1 MAVVSERI
9 GRGIPIDRILRSTI
23 GGGRLLRFI
32 ALDRRSFTSNIA
44 ASGKHLYLREAH
56 LLMFFIRI
64 VIENLNMLHAAGRTT
79 LTFVG
84 PEDLRRDLVHFGIV
98 WR

>member
-32 ALDRRSFTSNIA
+32 ALYRRSSTSNIA
-44 ASGKHLYLREAH
+44 ASGKHLHLRETY
-56 LLMFFIRI
+56 LLPLRIRI
-64 VIENLNMLHAAGRTT
+64 VIKNLNMLHARGEP
-79 LTFVG
+79 L
-84 PEDLRRDLVHFGIV
+84 
-98 WR
+98 